1 MGAFSNAFITTT
13 LNNIKNGTP
22 HLALYTTNPTAA
34 DTGTEVSNYT
44 RKPITFT
51 SPALLNGKMTISNS
65 ADVVFTN
72 LPTANISHV
81 AVRSAAT
88 GGTSYAY
95 DDLSNVATIIAGD
108 QLTFPAGSI
117 VIDLV

>member
-34 DTGTEVSNYT
+34 DTGTEVPTYT
-44 RKPITFT
+44 RKAITFT
-51 SPALLNGKMTISNS
+51 APTAVNGVLTISNS
-65 ADVVFTN
+65 ADIVFTDI
-72 LPTANISHV
+72 PTANVSHI
-81 AVRSAAT
+81 AVRSAVT
-88 GGTSYAY
+88 GGTMYAF
-95 DDLSNVATIIAGD
+95 DDLTNVAAIIAGD

-117 VIDLV
+117 TVRLV